1 MCWPDLG
8 TAPDLIEPL
17 RVASLLAKGH
27 RDLQKVAGLT
37 GIEPVQA
44 SGILWGFQAA
54 GLIVPDQQKM
64 PSPHPK
70 TASNDRLPAAGLF
83 QKLAAIEKIAP
94 GTPVVIGLTKTD
106 LLAKP
111 DLRSLR
117 ANLAEQGLV
126 LPVFSFDARDKAQA
140 NHMVRA
146 LLASIG

>member
-1 MCWPDLG
+1 MLLVLD
-8 TAPDLIEPL
+8 
-17 RVASLLAKGH
+17 ASDE
-27 RDLQKVAGLT
+27 RLQEECEG
-37 GIEPVQA
+37 
-44 SGILWGFQAA
+44 W
-54 GLIVPDQQKM
+54 
-64 PSPHPK
+64 
-70 TASNDRLPAAGLF
+70 
-83 QKLAAIEKIAP
+83 LAAIEKIAP

-146 LLASIG
+146 LLASID

>member
-54 GLIVPDQQKM
+54 GLIVPDQRKM

-70 TASNDRLPAAGLF
+70 TASNDPLPAAGLF
-83 QKLAAIEKIAP
+83 QKLAARF
-94 GTPVVIGLTKTD
+94 GLF
-106 LLAKP
+106 
-111 DLRSLR
+111 
-117 ANLAEQGLV
+117 Q
-126 LPVFSFDARDKAQA
+126 KA
-140 NHMVRA
+140 
-146 LLASIG
+146 S